1 MRCVEL
7 LSGWS
12 TTCIIGSARGGL
24 CALGCLSGTCLPL
37 PGATRPDT
45 VAHTLI
51 SPLGPGG
58 HVPSAGLQPQRV
70 RPEVSLPWPGHGLQ
84 IHNPP
89 FTQGPAGASAH
100 MGLFCH
106 PPEAP
111 DDGVGGAASP
121 PEIWA
126 SLLCYLFQLWGTPG
140 VLGLWLSPSRLCL
153 PDPWCVYVSPP
164 LSLYQG
170 TCL

>member
-1 MRCVEL
+1 MP
-7 LSGWS
+7 
-12 TTCIIGSARGGL
+12 SA
-24 CALGCLSGTCLPL
+24 ASSGTCLPP

-45 VAHTLI
+45 LAHTLI

-84 IHNPP
+84 IHNHPSP
-89 FTQGPAGASAH
+89 RALL
-100 MGLFCH
+100 GLQ
-106 PPEAP
+106 PTWVYSLIPWKPEAP

-126 SLLCYLFQLWGTPG
+126 SPLSYLFQLWGTPG
-140 VLGLWLSPSRLCL
+140 VLGLWLPPSRLCL
-153 PDPWCVYVSPP
+153 PDPCVCLLSGH
-164 LSLYQG
+164 LSLNLG
-170 TCL
+170 PSR